1 MNAFLKAVEARRLD
15 ERERHVT
22 GTRYRHLP
30 DERGNNGASRAQLDA
45 MRAKS
50 PLGHAVETEEPS
62 PAEQERILGELD
74 LERQLEADDD
84 AARERELDERD
95 NETPSRWWTG
105 GLR

>member
-1 MNAFLKAVEARRLD
+1 MRWTVADGSQPTRKERVADND
-15 ERERHVT
+15 EV
-22 GTRYRHLP
+22 
-30 DERGNNGASRAQLDA
+30 
-45 MRAKS
+45 
-50 PLGHAVETEEPS
+50 PS
-62 PAEQERILGELD
+62 PAEQVRILGELD